1 MGHITAG
8 INGKC
13 SLSGAWFDHSI
24 YGSSPLSFLSA
35 ASSTR
40 TSSFA
45 IKPHSKRSGALSSML
60 QFKKAISSPVFS
72 ISARQIPSTTAR
84 SHNSLQSNIFLF
96 PLPNS
101 RSCDTAAAVS
111 VSVAKHTMC
120 VSLRRTSQTPY
131 VGVSP
136 RNKTQNGRTADLTR
150 YDTPSRAS
158 SLRRQPKNS
167 NPQAITC
174 HLTKQNQKRQTSCH
188 HPTN

>member
-1 MGHITAG
+1 MGYITAG

-13 SLSGAWFDHSI
+13 SLSGAWFDHFI

-35 ASSTR
+35 ASFTR

-45 IKPHSKRSGALSSML
+45 ITPHSKRSGALSSML
-60 QFKKAISSPVFS
+60 QFS
-72 ISARQIPSTTAR
+72 ISARKIPSTIAR

-131 VGVSP
+131 VSVSP
-136 RNKTQNGRTADLTR
+136 RNKTQNGRTADLTH
-150 YDTPSRAS
+150 S
-158 SLRRQPKNS
+158 SLTD
-167 NPQAITC
+167 I
-174 HLTKQNQKRQTSCH
+174 
-188 HPTN
+188 